1 MRTTLGQVA
10 KPLEEWTVEELRS
23 ELTRVG
29 DELARRA
36 VMPSRKQKADVVRA
50 CEGWV
55 RGYAWDETFTTE
67 MVEDELALLER
78 KTGQTLSVSDRERL
92 LQLWRALRTER
103 FRDAA

>member
-1 MRTTLGQVA
+1 MA

-23 ELTRVG
+23 ELSRVG

-36 VMPSRKQKADVVRA
+36 VTSVKKQTADVARA

-55 RGYAWDETFTTE
+55 RGYAWDETFTTA

-78 KTGQTLSVSDRERL
+78 KTGQTLSASDRERL
-92 LQLWRALRTER
+92 LQLWHALRAER